1 MVVTIVTVVTSIVAA
16 LFAILSYVNQV
27 KTKIKFGV
35 RPYVPNNNPLFGFD
49 SLKNISLWVS
59 NIGHKAVTIIDVC
72 LIIGK
77 EKISLNNFRGRGD
90 EIKVFLACGET
101 KNIIFDRDLII
112 QIITDSRKNDND
124 KIIWQLETN
133 YKKHYQCTDSH
144 SIDDFINRNCGEN
157 E

>member
-1 MVVTIVTVVTSIVAA
+1 MFVTIVTVITSIVAA
-16 LFAILSYVNQV
+16 LFAILSYINQIR
-27 KTKIKFGV
+27 TKINFGV
-35 RPYVPNNNPLFGFD
+35 RSYVPNNNPLLGFD
-49 SLKNISLWVS
+49 SLKNVSLWVS
-59 NIGHKAVTIIDVC
+59 NIGYKAVTIIDVC

-77 EKISLNNFRGRGD
+77 EKISLNNFRERGD

-112 QIITDSRKNDND
+112 QIVTDSRKNDND

-144 SIDDFINRNCGEN
+144 RIDDFINRNCGEN
-157 E
+157 K

>member
-16 LFAILSYVNQV
+16 LFAVLSYVNQV
-27 KTKIKFGV
+27 QTKIKFGV
-35 RPYVPNNNPLFGFD
+35 RPYVPNNNSLFGFD

-59 NIGHKAVTIIDVC
+59 NIGYKAVTIIDVC

-77 EKISLNNFRGRGD
+77 EKISLNNFRGQGD
-90 EIKVFLACGET
+90 KIKVFLSCGET
-101 KNIIFDRDLII
+101 KDIVFDRNLII
-112 QIITDSRKNDND
+112 QIVTNTKKENND

-144 SIDDFINRNCGEN
+144 SIEDFINRNCGEN

>member
-1 MVVTIVTVVTSIVAA
+1 MIATIITVITSIVAA
-16 LFAILSYVNQV
+16 LFAILSYINQIR
-27 KTKIKFGV
+27 TKINFGV
-35 RPYVPNNNPLFGFD
+35 RSYIPNNNPLFGFD
-49 SLKNISLWVS
+49 YLKNVSLWVS
-59 NIGHKAVTIIDVC
+59 NVGYKAVTIIDVY

-101 KNIIFDRDLII
+101 KNIIFNRDLII
-112 QIITDSRKNDND
+112 QIVTDRRKNDND

-144 SIDDFINRNCGEN
+144 SIDNFINRNCGEN

>member
-16 LFAILSYVNQV
+16 LFAVLSYVNQV
-27 KTKIKFGV
+27 QTKIKFGV

-59 NIGHKAVTIIDVC
+59 NIGYKAVTIIDVC

-77 EKISLNNFRGRGD
+77 EKISLNNFRGQGD
-90 EIKVFLACGET
+90 KIKVFLSCGET
-101 KNIIFDRDLII
+101 KDIVFNRNLII
-112 QIITDSRKNDND
+112 QIVTNTKKENKD

-144 SIDDFINRNCGEN
+144 SIEDFININCGES

>member
-1 MVVTIVTVVTSIVAA
+1 MVVTIVTVVTSIIAA
-16 LFAILSYVNQV
+16 LFAVLSYVNQV
-27 KTKIKFGV
+27 QTKIKFGV
-35 RPYVPNNNPLFGFD
+35 RPYVSNNNPLFGFD

-59 NIGHKAVTIIDVC
+59 NIGYKAVTIIDVC

-77 EKISLNNFRGRGD
+77 EKISLNNFRGQGD
-90 EIKVFLACGET
+90 KIKVFLSCGET
-101 KNIIFDRDLII
+101 KDIVFDRDLII

-133 YKKHYQCTDSH
+133 YKKHYQCIDNH
-144 SIDDFINRNCGEN
+144 SIDDYININCGEN